1 MLTIRSFFILL
12 SVQWPGFVSFFWL
25 RFLKKNP
32 CTHFTVCTLKRRSV
46 WGTTSEKSFYQEQMS
61 SNYRSYH
68 MAFAYL
74 PYTSHWTT
82 CVWIV
87 EGDFPFS
94 PPSPCPPPHSPL
106 PCSQLTWRGING
118 WRNVSAAAAAFCFC
132 WVCVG
137 VGLTVGTLKRNRIRH
152 RIRMVCVLDSGWI
165 CCGFIISPC
174 CYPVSQTQRCSQGK
188 TTATDSTE
196 NQRWL

>member
-25 RFLKKNP
+25 RFFLKNP

-61 SNYRSYH
+61 SNYHSYH

-94 PPSPCPPPHSPL
+94 PPSPCPPSPL
-106 PCSQLTWRGING
+106 STPLFPVDVEGNKWMEERLCSSRSFLFLLSVCRRRFDG
-118 WRNVSAAAAAFCFC
+118 WNI
-132 WVCVG
+132 
-137 VGLTVGTLKRNRIRH
+137 KEEQ
-152 RIRMVCVLDSGWI
+152 D
-165 CCGFIISPC
+165 
-174 CYPVSQTQRCSQGK
+174 
-188 TTATDSTE
+188 
-196 NQRWL
+196 